1 MRYGWDGVAYRTF
14 TTPAP
19 AVKEASLGALEH
31 MGIVLDS
38 IGSFEGGE
46 LIFARSE
53 HRTIEI
59 EPISVK
65 ATRVRIAAKN
75 GSLFYDTATAAEIV
89 VQTERLLD
97 SGATPAGSL
106 RTGVKNLTAAEA
118 KPRSFALD

>member
-1 MRYGWDGVAYRTF
+1 LRYGFDGVAYRTF
-14 TTPAP
+14 TAPAP

-65 ATRVRIAAKN
+65 ATRVRHRGEKREPLLRHRDRCGNCRANRAAARLRRN
-75 GSLFYDTATAAEIV
+75 TCRLFEDGCE
-89 VQTERLLD
+89 ESHGR
-97 SGATPAGSL
+97 
-106 RTGVKNLTAAEA
+106 
-118 KPRSFALD
+118 